1 MSEAANDIRKVT
13 YAGMAVNVV
22 IAVLK
27 FVGGIA
33 WNSQALIADAVHSAS
48 DMITDVAVIVGVKYW
63 DAPADEEHPYG
74 HGKIQALVT
83 LFIGLMLAIVA
94 FELGKHSVESFLE
107 GDKGRPGM
115 IAFAVAVVS
124 VVLKEWLYR
133 WTRAVAKRVK
143 SPALEANAW
152 HHRSDA
158 LSSVPVAIAV
168 SLSYFVP
175 SLWWAD
181 AAGAMIVALFILHVV
196 WEIVHPALQ
205 ELTDAGI
212 DDKSVAVQKVA
223 EGVAGVKEVHQCRAR
238 RYGSA
243 FHADLHVMV
252 DCSLSLVA
260 AHELSHQVK
269 DAILAAGLDVVDV
282 IIHIE
287 PQETG
292 CKFDVYGGTVE
303 IHE

>member
-1 MSEAANDIRKVT
+1 MSEAASEIRNVT
-13 YAGMAVNVV
+13 YAGMAVNAA
-22 IAVLK
+22 IAGLK
-27 FVGGIA
+27 LFGGIL

-48 DMITDVAVIVGVKYW
+48 DMITDIAVIVGVKYW
-63 DAPADEEHPYG
+63 EAPADEEHPYG

-83 LFIGLMLAIVA
+83 LFIGVMLAFVA
-94 FELGKHSVESFLE
+94 YELGKDAIWSFIE

-115 IAFAVAVVS
+115 IAFFVAVLS
-124 VVLKEWLYR
+124 VALKEWLYR

-158 LSSVPVAIAV
+158 ISSVPVAVAV
-168 SLSYFVP
+168 ALSYFFP

-212 DDKSVAVQKVA
+212 DDKSAAVQKVA
-223 EGVAGVKEVHQCRAR
+223 EGVADVKEVHQCRAR

-252 DCSLSLVA
+252 DHSLSLVA
-260 AHELSHQVK
+260 AHELSHRVK

-287 PQETG
+287 PL
-292 CKFDVYGGTVE
+292 D
-303 IHE
+303 

>member
-1 MSEAANDIRKVT
+1 MSEAASEIRNVT
-13 YAGMAVNVV
+13 YAGMAVNAA
-22 IAVLK
+22 IAGLK
-27 FVGGIA
+27 LFGGIL
-33 WNSQALIADAVHSAS
+33 WNSQALIADAVHSVS
-48 DMITDVAVIVGVKYW
+48 DMLTDIAVIVGVKYW
-63 DAPADEEHPYG
+63 EAPADEEHPYG

-83 LFIGLMLAIVA
+83 LFIGVMLAVVA
-94 FELGKHSVESFLE
+94 YELGKDAIRSFIE

-115 IAFAVAVVS
+115 IAFFVAVLS

-133 WTRAVAKRVK
+133 WTSAVAKRVK

-168 SLSYFVP
+168 SLSYFIP

-196 WEIVHPALQ
+196 WEIIHPALQ

-212 DDKSVAVQKVA
+212 DDKSAAVQKVA

-252 DCSLSLVA
+252 DHSLSLVA
-260 AHELSHQVK
+260 AHELSHRVK

-287 PQETG
+287 PL
-292 CKFDVYGGTVE
+292 D
-303 IHE
+303 

>member
-1 MSEAANDIRKVT
+1 MSEAASEIRNVT
-13 YAGMAVNVV
+13 YAGMAVNAA
-22 IAVLK
+22 IAGLK
-27 FVGGIA
+27 LFGGIL

-48 DMITDVAVIVGVKYW
+48 DMITDIAVIVGVKYW

-83 LFIGLMLAIVA
+83 LFIGVMLAVVA
-94 FELGKHSVESFLE
+94 YELGKDAILSFIE

-115 IAFAVAVVS
+115 IAFFVAVLS

-133 WTRAVAKRVK
+133 WTRAVAQRVK

-152 HHRSDA
+152 HHRSDS

-168 SLSYFVP
+168 SLSYFIP
-175 SLWWAD
+175 SFWWAD

-196 WEIVHPALQ
+196 WEIIHPALQ

-212 DDKSVAVQKVA
+212 DDKSAAVKKVA

-252 DCSLSLVA
+252 DHSLSLVA
-260 AHELSHQVK
+260 AHELSHRVK

-287 PQETG
+287 PL
-292 CKFDVYGGTVE
+292 D
-303 IHE
+303 